1 MVSQS
6 GRAHR
11 ACQTV
16 LAGSCY
22 YYMCLLFLPPLPSRP
37 TTFNLLSA
45 GSAQPTEISPWLGR
59 PIQPRLTFRPVELT
73 RKDLHPRLVHTL
85 VILSRTL
92 HVASG
97 LCGCD
102 SAMATVE
109 DLTVATPPHA
119 THVCMLCSAIER
131 PLVCLS
137 PPRAVSGLPP
147 THRHVLH
154 TVVHNSLFHNVFL
167 SMDGNVTPPS
177 LIIAFSAADRIDRP
191 SSVPTAARRR
201 QQVGV
206 YICIICNTKARFYAT
221 DDPAGAG
228 VHLLHYS
235 SSGYDGDMH
244 GENEPPEH
252 LQACARRRRP

>member
-73 RKDLHPRLVHTL
+73 RKDLHPRLCTYSCDLVPNLTRCLWAVWLRFGDGDCGRPHGRHSTACHTCVHAL
-85 VILSRTL
+85 LR
-92 HVASG
+92 
-97 LCGCD
+97 
-102 SAMATVE
+102 
-109 DLTVATPPHA
+109 
-119 THVCMLCSAIER
+119 ER
-131 PLVCLS
+131 PLVCPS